1 MSFPQQAEL
10 EALALKVPEGLTKE
24 DLDKLVKLSAEKI
37 KWQNERDAKLAGII
51 DSIKEHKIELIRLIE
66 KAYSVDELRS
76 AATHFN
82 LLKTSGTSKSP
93 STSSNKGKLVVG
105 TFNIADYGIT
115 VDQKDGGT
123 VPTEY
128 EWDFNNGPRGSTW
141 KQRLVQAI
149 IAKGIDDC
157 MTKITPEFKAWLEIS
172 RPDGRKPDKMIF
184 DNRASFYKAF
194 GLKRNGMPSKSAEPA
209 ETAKPAETAETA
221 KPAKP
226 AKSAKP
232 A

>member
-51 DSIKEHKIELIRLIE
+51 DSIKEHKIELTRLIG

-115 VDQKDGGT
+115 VNQKDGGT

-172 RPDGRKPDKMIF
+172 RPDGRKPDKLIHENM
-184 DNRASFYKAF
+184 ASFYKAF
-194 GLKRNGMPSKSAEPA
+194 GLKSDGKPSKPP
-209 ETAKPAETAETA
+209 KPAETT

-226 AKSAKP
+226 AKSAKTAKSAKP

>member
-10 EALALKVPEGLTKE
+10 EALAKKVPEGLNQE
-24 DLDKLVKLSAEKI
+24 ELNKLVKLSAEKI

-51 DSIKEHKIELIRLIE
+51 DSIKENKIELIRLIGQ
-66 KAYSVDELRS
+66 AYSVDELRS

-82 LLKTSGTSKSP
+82 LLKTSGTSKSQ
-93 STSSNKGKLVVG
+93 STNKGKLVVG

-115 VDQKDGGT
+115 VDQKDGDA

-128 EWDFNNGPRGSTW
+128 EWDFNHGPRGSTW

-157 MTKITPEFKAWLEIS
+157 MTKITPEFKAWLGVS

-194 GLKRNGMPSKSAEPA
+194 GLKSNGMPSQS
-209 ETAKPAETAETA
+209 AKPAETTKPA

-226 AKSAKP
+226 AKTA
-232 A
+232 